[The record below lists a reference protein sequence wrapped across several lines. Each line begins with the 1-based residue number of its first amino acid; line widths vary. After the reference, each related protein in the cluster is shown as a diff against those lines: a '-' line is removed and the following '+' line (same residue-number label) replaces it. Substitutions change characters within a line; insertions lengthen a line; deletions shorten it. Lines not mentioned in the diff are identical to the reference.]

1 MEHPTPDDQK
11 VLKNLTQILF
21 FPSWLKLIGSENHMG
36 SYLNQPVIEI
46 LKDNV
51 VFIPD
56 LILTGEEEDS
66 EELFV
71 LLTGA
76 GLYYIQFRV
85 TPKMINT
92 DFREL
97 TCLLISLD
105 DYEKAQDMSHSTIK
119 SENLRMTEL
128 MISIPFA
135 LILARQTTQMF
146 MRGVIARNVV
156 HPNKDC
162 FDGLFQMCNN
172 PNTLSIESGYK
183 LLSGGG
189 KFANHLLTEKHLD
202 SYSQVTAGLK
212 NVKTSASTILDSLQL
227 TDSNIRRAVFEKI
240 RLIKRDFVDIGYPR
254 LMDWMP

>member
-11 VLKNLTQILF
+11 VLKHLTQILF
-21 FPSWLKLIGSENHMG
+21 FPSWSKLIGSEYYLG

-51 VFIPD
+51 VFLPD
-56 LILTGEEEDS
+56 QILTGEEEDS
-66 EELFV
+66 EEAFV
-71 LLTGA
+71 VLTGV
-76 GLYYIQFRV
+76 GLYYTQFRV

-105 DYEKAQDMSHSTIK
+105 DYEKAQDISTSIIN

-156 HPNKDC
+156 HPYKDC
-162 FDGLFQMCNN
+162 FDELVRMCNN
-172 PNTLSIESGYK
+172 PNTLSSENGYK

-189 KFANHLLTEKHLD
+189 KFTNHLLTEKILD
-202 SYSQVTAGLK
+202 RYSQVTAGLK
-212 NVKTSASTILDSLQL
+212 AVETSANIILDSLQL
-227 TDSNIRRAVFEKI
+227 TESRIRLAIFEKI
-240 RLIKRDFVDIGYPR
+240 RLIKRDFVDVGYPR
-254 LMDWMP
+254 LMDWTP